1 MQALYSCIKELPS
14 NILFHKGQNLQVDGF
29 RWAPK
34 SLLSEFKSEVGLG
47 VSINPVATIG
57 DKGLHVRFPGFIL
70 ADLRRPRE
78 LGNGF
83 YFRKASDSEETWQRR
98 QAFDETILQT
108 ERPAIIFNPTNNQEA
123 VVVAITKEE
132 ETLYCRYVSR
142 ALLFDESPSELE
154 EAKKNHSLI
163 AAHEVLS
170 DQQWCVG

>member
-83 YFRKASDSEETWQRR
+83 YFRKASDSESIQHLDHYEG
-98 QAFDETILQT
+98 
-108 ERPAIIFNPTNNQEA
+108 
-123 VVVAITKEE
+123 
-132 ETLYCRYVSR
+132 
-142 ALLFDESPSELE
+142 
-154 EAKKNHSLI
+154 
-163 AAHEVLS
+163 LS
-170 DQQWCVG
+170 DFSSSNFLKGNLAETTGVR